1 MRISDWSAD
10 VCSSDLR
17 HNGGKGRRNPFGRRV
32 SDRRK
37 PCRTCPAFGA
47 RHHAHGVGGVARMN
61 WRVRA
66 GGLADLDALFG
77 FATMTGGG
85 FTNLPTDR
93 DTLAAKLERSAAAF
107 ARPESPPAHA
117 LYILALGAVSH
128 CEVIGTAQ
136 IYPRVRMRWPLYPYP
151 LWT

>member
-1 MRISDWSAD
+1 MRIGYWSSD
-10 VCSSDLR
+10 VCSSDLFRRSRRSGRR

-85 FTNLPTDR
+85 FTNLPPDR
-93 DTLAAKLERSAAAF
+93 DTLAAKLERSEAAF
-107 ARPESPPAHA
+107 ARPESPPEDE
-117 LYILALGAVSH
+117 LYIDRKSTRLNSS
-128 CEVIGTAQ
+128 T
-136 IYPRVRMRWPLYPYP
+136 
-151 LWT
+151 